1 MMPMLEWHWP
11 LSIQGDRWPHGL
23 QLGGTGVVVGDWGVR
38 GEVEATGAGVG
49 DANVTR

>member
-1 MMPMLEWHWP
+1 VALATEHSGRP
-11 LSIQGDRWPHGL
+11 LATRTPTV
-23 QLGGTGVVVGDWGVR
+23 GGMGVVVGDWGVR